1 MRPST
6 SLSKRPAATWSWPDM
21 SQGLR
26 RPVDRWLVLFALA
39 LVAVGMVWIYSAS
52 AIKASQNHAAATAF
66 LTRQLLGGAIGIAF
80 MLALSQVELAPVQ
93 DHPRPLQV
101 AYLILVVLLLAVL
114 LIGPKV
120 NGAHRWIRLGPISLQ
135 PSELFKPLA
144 VLIAAAWMV
153 RNREAWTNHRDA
165 LPKLLGLTGILLVP
179 LALILREPDFG
190 TTFLIVFVT
199 LMVVFLGGAPKWIF
213 AVAIPLLAA
222 LGTAFVVF
230 SPYRLARVTSFL
242 NPEADPLGK
251 GHQALQSLVAVGN
264 GGFMGVG
271 LGGGKQKLFYLPEA
285 HTDFIYAVIAEEAGL
300 IGTIAI
306 LGLFIGILWRG
317 YRIARRVG
325 DSYLKLC
332 AMGFVLLLVVQA
344 LMNMSVVLSL
354 APNKGIPLPFISFGP
369 NSLIAS
375 LISLGLLLSISKDA
389 GSA

>member
-1 MRPST
+1 M
-6 SLSKRPAATWSWPDM
+6 APDV
-21 SQGLR
+21 R

-66 LTRQLLGGAIGIAF
+66 LTRQLLGGVIGIAC
-80 MLALSQVELAPVQ
+80 MLALSQVDLTPLQ
-93 DHPRPLQV
+93 DHPRPLQIT
-101 AYLILVVLLLAVL
+101 YGILVLLLAAVL
-114 LIGPKV
+114 FFGPKI
-120 NGAHRWIRLGPISLQ
+120 NGAHRWIRLGAMSLQ
-135 PSELFKPLA
+135 PSELFKPLS
-144 VLIAAAWMV
+144 VLIAAGWMV
-153 RNREAWTNHRDA
+153 RHREAWTSHRDA
-165 LPKLLGLTGILLVP
+165 LPKLLGLAGIMSVP

-190 TTFLIVFVT
+190 TSFLIVFVT

-213 AVAIPLLAA
+213 AVAIPVLGA
-222 LGTAFVVF
+222 LGTAFVVL

-242 NPEADPLGK
+242 NPAADPLGK

-271 LGGGKQKLFYLPEA
+271 LGGGKQKLFFLPEA

-300 IGTIAI
+300 IGTVAI
-306 LGLFIGILWRG
+306 LALFIAILWRG
-317 YRIARRVG
+317 YRIARRVN
-325 DSYLKLC
+325 DTFLKLC

-375 LISLGLLLSISKDA
+375 LICLGLLLAISKEA

>member
-1 MRPST
+1 M
-6 SLSKRPAATWSWPDM
+6 AANV
-21 SQGLR
+21 R

-80 MLALSQVELAPVQ
+80 MLALSQVDLTSLQ
-93 DHPRPLQV
+93 DHPRPLMI
-101 AYLILVVLLLAVL
+101 AYGILVALLVAVL
-114 LIGPKV
+114 FVGPRI
-120 NGAHRWIRLGPISLQ
+120 NGAHRWIRLGPMSLQ

-144 VLIAAAWMV
+144 VLLAAGWMV
-153 RNREAWTNHRDA
+153 RHRQAWANHRDA
-165 LPKLLGLTGILLVP
+165 LPKLLGLAGILLVP
-179 LALILREPDFG
+179 LALILRQPDFG
-190 TTFLIVFVT
+190 TTFLIIFVV
-199 LMVVFLGGAPKWIF
+199 LLVVFLGGAPKWIF
-213 AVAIPLLAA
+213 AVVLPVLGA
-222 LGTAFVVF
+222 LGAAFVVF

-264 GGFMGVG
+264 GGFVGVG
-271 LGGGKQKLFYLPEA
+271 LGGGKQKLFFLPEA

-300 IGTIAI
+300 IGTVAV
-306 LGLFIGILWRG
+306 LALFIAILWRG

-325 DSYLKLC
+325 DAYLKLC
-332 AMGFVLLLVVQA
+332 AMGFVLLLVIQA
-344 LMNMSVVLSL
+344 MMNMSVVLSL

-369 NSLIAS
+369 NSLITS
-375 LISLGLLLSISKDA
+375 LVCLGLLLSISKDA

>member
-1 MRPST
+1 M
-6 SLSKRPAATWSWPDM
+6 ATAV
-21 SQGLR
+21 R
-26 RPVDRWLVLFALA
+26 RPVDRWLVFFALA
-39 LVAVGMVWIYSAS
+39 LVAIGMVWIYSAS

-66 LTRQLLGGAIGIAF
+66 LTRQLVGGCIGIAI
-80 MLALSQVELAPVQ
+80 MLALSQVDLASLQ
-93 DHPRPLQV
+93 DQARPLMA
-101 AYLILVVLLLAVL
+101 AYGVMLVLLAAVL
-114 LIGPKV
+114 VIGPKI
-120 NGAHRWIRLGPISLQ
+120 NGAHRWLRFGPMSIQ
-135 PSELFKPLA
+135 PSELFKPVS

-153 RNREAWTNHRDA
+153 RHREAWGNRRDA
-165 LPKLLGLTGILLVP
+165 LPKLLGLAGILVVP

-190 TTFLIVFVT
+190 TTFLIVFVA

-213 AVAIPLLAA
+213 AVAIPVLGA
-222 LGTAFVVF
+222 LGAAFVVL

-264 GGFMGVG
+264 GGLLGVG
-271 LGGGKQKLFYLPEA
+271 IGEGRQKLFYLPEA

-300 IGTIAI
+300 IGTVAV
-306 LGLFIGILWRG
+306 LTLFVAILWRG
-317 YRIARRVG
+317 YRIASRVG

-369 NSLIAS
+369 NSLITS
-375 LISLGLLLSISKDA
+375 LICLGFLLAISKEA
-389 GSA
+389 A

>member
-1 MRPST
+1 M
-6 SLSKRPAATWSWPDM
+6 PADV
-21 SQGLR
+21 R
-26 RPVDRWLVLFALA
+26 RPVDRWLVFFALA
-39 LVAVGMVWIYSAS
+39 LVAMGMVWIYSAS

-66 LTRQLLGGAIGIAF
+66 LTRQLLGGGIGIAF
-80 MLALSQVELAPVQ
+80 MLALSQVDLAILQ
-93 DHPRPLQV
+93 DHPRPLTV
-101 AYLILVVLLLAVL
+101 AYLILVGLLLAVL
-114 LIGPKV
+114 FFGPKV
-120 NGAHRWIRLGPISLQ
+120 NGAHRWLRLGAMSLQ
-135 PSELFKPLA
+135 PSEFFKPLS
-144 VLIAAAWMV
+144 VLIAASWMV
-153 RNREAWTNHRDA
+153 RNREAWANHRDA
-165 LPKLLGLTGILLVP
+165 LPKLLGLAGILLVP

-190 TTFLIVFVT
+190 STFLIVFVT

-213 AVAIPLLAA
+213 ALAIPFLGAI
-222 LGTAFVVF
+222 GTAFVVF

-300 IGTIAI
+300 IGTVTI
-306 LGLFIGILWRG
+306 LALFIAILWRG

-325 DSYLKLC
+325 DGYLKLC
-332 AMGFVLLLVVQA
+332 ALGFVLLLVVQA

-369 NSLIAS
+369 NSLITS
-375 LISLGLLLSISKDA
+375 LVCLGLLLSISK
-389 GSA
+389 SAASS